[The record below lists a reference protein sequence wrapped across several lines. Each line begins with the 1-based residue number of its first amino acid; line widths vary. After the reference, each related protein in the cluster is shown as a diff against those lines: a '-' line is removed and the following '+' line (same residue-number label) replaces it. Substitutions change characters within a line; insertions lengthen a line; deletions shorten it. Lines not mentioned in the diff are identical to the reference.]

1 MKVKHK
7 LLLFPGSTA
16 IAVVIIIG
24 LVALGSKTVKDSFSS
39 LYNTNVK
46 NMELLS
52 KVAAAI
58 GKTDSELPNLIISN
72 MLGEDAGVMK
82 TIAEVTYSQIELSQ
96 KELFNHS
103 ENNASYLLLIKKLD
117 LFKEQFKIVSTICV
131 TADAY
136 SASEK
141 YPDYANISKEI
152 NTIIKK
158 EIEAASVATKG
169 EYGRSS
175 TILDDN
181 LVFIIIT
188 SAIIVLIILVI
199 SILLG
204 KSVLGPIVEV
214 QKVMHK
220 VAQGDFTISIKHHR
234 KDEFGALLNTINIMI
249 EKVGSVLK
257 NFHETVDVLRASS
270 QKVSGTVEVLSNNS
284 DNLKTQSEGVFVK
297 TDKAQNNLKQITGS
311 VDDLNMNTS
320 SIAAAIEQM
329 SITIQEVAT
338 NCQHELDIAQE
349 AGKQVAISQ
358 EAMGTLTT
366 SAAEIGKVIDVIS
379 NIAGQTNLLAL
390 NATIE
395 AASAGEA
402 GKGFAVVANE
412 VKELAV
418 QTAQATEEIRTL
430 IESMQKNTKT
440 TSSSIEKVTEII
452 TELNEVSQTISAAV
466 EEQSVTSNEIVSSVG
481 DASQAIN
488 SMSIEVS
495 AVSESISEVSLNMDN
510 VNSVVSITTDE
521 VNELSTQSDDLRKI
535 SRELNSEVLRFR
547 V

>member
-1 MKVKHK
+1 MKVKSK
-7 LLLFPGSTA
+7 LLLFPGITA

-24 LVALGSKTVKDSFSS
+24 LVALGSRTVKNSFSS

-72 MLGEDAGVMK
+72 MLGEDPGVMK
-82 TIAEVTYSQIELSQ
+82 TIADVTFDQIELSQ
-96 KELFNHS
+96 KELSDQS

-117 LFKEQFKIVSTICV
+117 IFKEQFKIVSTICV

-141 YPDYANISKEI
+141 YPDYAIISKEI

-169 EYGRSS
+169 EYERS
-175 TILDDN
+175 TAILDES

-188 SAIIVLIILVI
+188 SAIIVAIILII

-204 KSVLGPIVEV
+204 KSVLGPISEV
-214 QKVMHK
+214 QDVMRK
-220 VAQGDFTISIKHHR
+220 VAQGDFTISIKHKR

-249 EKVGSVLK
+249 EKVGNVLK

-270 QKVSGTVEVLSNNS
+270 QKVSGAVDVLSSSS
-284 DNLKTQSEGVFVK
+284 DDLKVQSDDVYSK
-297 TDKAQNNLKQITGS
+297 TEKAQNNLKQISGS
-311 VDDLNMNTS
+311 VENLNINTS
-320 SIAAAIEQM
+320 SIAAAIEEM
-329 SITIQEVAT
+329 SVTINEVSS

-358 EAMGTLTT
+358 EVMGTLTT
-366 SAAEIGKVIDVIS
+366 SAADIGKVIDVIS
-379 NIAGQTNLLAL
+379 SIAGQTNLLAL

-412 VKELAV
+412 VKELAI
-418 QTAQATEEIRTL
+418 QTAQATEEIRKL
-430 IESMQKNTKT
+430 IEGMQKNTKV
-440 TSSSIEKVTEII
+440 TSNSIEKVTEII
-452 TELNEVSQTISAAV
+452 SELNEVSQTISAAV
-466 EEQSVTSNEIVSSVG
+466 EEQSVTSNEIASSVG

-495 AVSESISEVSLNMDN
+495 AVSESISEVSSNMDT
-510 VNSVVSITTDE
+510 VNSVVSVTTDE
-521 VNELSTQSDDLRKI
+521 VHELSTQSDDLRKI